1 MTRIAWVTGA
11 GKGIGR
17 QVALELAKEGW
28 QVMVSARTE
37 ADLDSLV
44 QLSISLSGSI
54 KAYPVDVT
62 NENEVKEII
71 HDIESKFGAI
81 ELAILNAGTY
91 IRFGVEE
98 FSAKSFSKQLDVNV
112 MGTVNCFEHVLE
124 NMKNRQSGHIVVVS
138 SLSAYRGLP
147 LASGYGASKA
157 ALTNMC
163 EALKPELEML
173 GISLS
178 VVHPGFVRTP
188 LTSRNEFPMPFLME
202 VEDAARKIING
213 IENDKFEITFPT
225 PFALI
230 MKLLRCLPYPIYF
243 AITRRLLRK

>member
-1 MTRIAWVTGA
+1 MYFKNINLKNKTALVTGA

-98 FSAKSFSKQLDVNV
+98 FSAKSFSKQLAVNV
-112 MGTVNCFEHVLE
+112 IGTVNCFEHVLE

-138 SLSAYRGLP
+138 SLSAYL
-147 LASGYGASKA
+147 
-157 ALTNMC
+157 
-163 EALKPELEML
+163 
-173 GISLS
+173 
-178 VVHPGFVRTP
+178 
-188 LTSRNEFPMPFLME
+188 
-202 VEDAARKIING
+202 
-213 IENDKFEITFPT
+213 
-225 PFALI
+225 
-230 MKLLRCLPYPIYF
+230 
-243 AITRRLLRK
+243 

>member
-91 IRFGVEE
+91 IRSGVEE

>member
-1 MTRIAWVTGA
+1 MIRIAWVTGA

-28 QVMVSARTE
+28 QVIASARTE

-44 QLSISLSGSI
+44 RLSVSLTGSVE
-54 KAYPVDVT
+54 AYPADVT
-62 NENEVKEII
+62 NEESVKETIFE
-71 HDIESKFGAI
+71 IETKFGAI

-98 FSAKSFSKQLDVNV
+98 FSVKKFSTQLDVNL
-112 MGTVNCFEHVLE
+112 MGTVNCFVHILE
-124 NMKNRQSGHIVVVS
+124 KMKIRQSGHIVVVS

-163 EALKPELEML
+163 EALKPELEKF
-173 GISLS
+173 GINLS

-188 LTSRNEFPMPFLME
+188 LTKRNKFPMPFLME
-202 VEDAARKIING
+202 VEPAARKIING
-213 IENDKFEITFPT
+213 INKNKFEITFPI
-225 PFALI
+225 PFFLI
-230 MKLLRCLPYPIYF
+230 IKFLSWLPYPIYF